1 MILFLLTFLG
11 STSAHA
17 HQPVVLLDS
26 DTTAAKGPLLLDG
39 TISFAVR
46 ASFTKAGEKKAF
58 RADLNAGEAL
68 AIQYLIVDKKPENT
82 LKNTQLPQLVVT
94 SPSGKSL
101 TLKITERVKFYEPYG
116 KTNYFYLSRYSA
128 AAGAG
133 TYSFT
138 LTARA
143 KASVTIA
150 VGEREVPGEVIR
162 GNRPAA
168 TPTPVVAT
176 PTPTPSTTPSAAPT
190 LSATPTPSAT
200 PSATPTPTP
209 TPTPTKAGYTMADV
223 KSASTSS
230 KCWSVIDGNVY
241 DLTKWITSH
250 PGGAS
255 AIKFLCGIDGTNA
268 FKAQHEN
275 QARPAMNLTQYLLGP
290 LTP

>member
-1 MILFLLTFLG
+1 MKRAIIALLVLTFLG

-17 HQPVVLLDS
+17 HQPVVLLNT

-58 RADLNAGEAL
+58 RADLNAGDTL

-82 LKNTQLPQLVVT
+82 LKNTLLPQLVVT

-101 TLKITERVKFYEPYG
+101 TIKFTERTKFYEPYG
-116 KTNYFYLSRYSA
+116 KTNYLYLSRYSA
-128 AAGAG
+128 AAEAG

-138 LTARA
+138 LTSRA
-143 KASVTIA
+143 KSSVTIA

-168 TPTPVVAT
+168 TPTPTPVAVT
-176 PTPTPSTTPSAAPT
+176 PTASPKP
-190 LSATPTPSAT
+190 
-200 PSATPTPTP
+200 TPTPTP
-209 TPTPTKAGYTMADV
+209 TPTATKAGYTMADV
-223 KSASTSS
+223 KSANTSA
-230 KCWSVIDGNVY
+230 KCWSVIDGYVY
-241 DLTKWITSH
+241 DLTKWIPVH
-250 PGGAS
+250 RGGPQ
-255 AIKFLCGIDGTNA
+255 AITFLCGKDGTSA
-268 FKAQHEN
+268 FKAQHEGSSGPVSVLSN
-275 QARPAMNLTQYLLGP
+275 YLLGP